1 MAKIDFNREYFQ
13 KTNIILSR
21 FCFWKELFLLICLLI
36 GFYNILRL
44 DECTLLER
52 DIRLRFDQK
61 TDHYLAYTNHT
72 TPEYL
77 SSVDMFQN
85 DIAVDIMLGL
95 YLDPVA
101 NQSSDCFGDGKS
113 TSYTSKRC
121 NNITTSQSLTSKRY
135 DSIYY
140 FLKGL

>member
-1 MAKIDFNREYFQ
+1 
-13 KTNIILSR
+13 
-21 FCFWKELFLLICLLI
+21 
-36 GFYNILRL
+36 
-44 DECTLLER
+44 
-52 DIRLRFDQK
+52 
-61 TDHYLAYTNHT
+61 
-72 TPEYL
+72 
-77 SSVDMFQN
+77 MFQN

-140 FLKGL
+140 FLNNYFIRTGYKKSFDMNMNPQGDPIFYDNAYDLYHNYSRLTRPRNLRDKDGVKKEGYIDLLDLPLSMSV